1 MLNRH
6 LSRSIV
12 LQTLFEWDFR
22 GEDKTE
28 VFNVLDYNL
37 KEFAI
42 VSEENSFA
50 KSLIENILKERK
62 NLDNIIQQA
71 APQWPIEKI
80 SIIDR
85 NILRIGIY
93 ELLFSDKQEVPPKV
107 AINEAIELSKAFGGE
122 NSSKFISGVL
132 GTIYK
137 ELGEPRKYET
147 TKSNLNKVKRVKNE
161 IENKKDLP
169 VQELGGAVIYTEKD
183 GKYFFLFVHNVFGF
197 WALVKG
203 SREEGETIEECV
215 KREAKE
221 EAGLDVVVEKELDI
235 NEYIATLYE
244 DDENNENGVPT
255 RRKVSYFLAKSKFK
269 IPELEENG
277 GARGTLD
284 DVRWFEISKIDEL
297 EIYEDLR
304 PLINK
309 AIELVKKEEI
319 ISSGK

>member
-22 GEDKTE
+22 GEDETKILDI
-28 VFNVLDYNL
+28 LDYNL

-42 VSEENSFA
+42 MSEGNSFA
-50 KSLIENILKERK
+50 KSLIKKILKEKK

-71 APQWPIEKI
+71 APQWPIDKI

-147 TKSNLNKVKRVKNE
+147 AKSNLNK
-161 IENKKDLP
+161 KKKEEVDQRDLP
-169 VQELGGAVIYTEKD
+169 IQELGGAVIYAEKE
-183 GKYFFLFVHNVFGF
+183 GKIFLAFVHNVFGY

-203 SREEGETIEECV
+203 SKEKNETIEECV
-215 KREAKE
+215 KREVKE
-221 EAGLDVVVEKELDI
+221 ETGLDAIVSDKLNT

-244 DDENNENGVPT
+244 EDDKNENGT
-255 RRKVSYFLAKSKFK
+255 LTKRKVEYFLAKADFK
-269 IPELEENG
+269 ILELEENG
-277 GARGTLD
+277 GERGTLD
-284 DVRWFEISKIDEL
+284 DVRWFELSKIDKIET
-297 EIYEDLR
+297 YEDLK
-304 PLINK
+304 PIINK
-309 AIELVKKEEI
+309 GIELIKSKVEKINNSKK
-319 ISSGK
+319 S

>member
-22 GEDKTE
+22 KEDETK
-28 VFNVLDYNL
+28 VFEILDYNL
-37 KEFAI
+37 KEFAV
-42 VSEENSFA
+42 VSEGNSFT
-50 KSLIENILKERK
+50 KSLIGGIFKERE

-71 APQWPIEKI
+71 APQWPIDKI
-80 SIIDR
+80 SIVDR

-107 AINEAIELSKAFGGE
+107 AINEAIELAKAFGGE
-122 NSSKFISGVL
+122 NSGKFISGVL

-147 TKSNLNKVKRVKNE
+147 SKSNSNKIKKE
-161 IENKKDLP
+161 IENKKNLP
-169 VQELGGAVIYTEKD
+169 LQELGGAVIYTKKD
-183 GKYFFLFVHNVFGF
+183 GKFFLAFVHNVFGF
-197 WALVKG
+197 WTLVKG
-203 SREEGETIEECV
+203 SLEKEETIEECV

-221 EAGLDVVVEKELDI
+221 ETGLDVTVGEKLDT

-244 DDENNENGVPT
+244 EDKTKELGTPT
-255 RRKVSYFLAKSKFK
+255 RRKVSYFLAESKFD
-269 IPELEENG
+269 ILELEENG
-277 GARGTLD
+277 GERGTLD

-297 EIYEDLR
+297 QTYEDLR
-304 PLINK
+304 PIINK
-309 AIELVKKEEI
+309 AIEI
-319 ISSGK
+319 ICKA